1 MSAPAATDIIEL
13 QVQGIAAGGDGVGR
27 SEGLVVFVPRTAPG
41 DVARVRLEMVK
52 RFARGSL
59 ESLIQPSPDRVMPP
73 CDHYTADRCGGCQ
86 LQHLRYHA
94 QLDAKRGIVDD
105 AMQRIAKRVVEIPAT
120 RRSPAEWRYRNKLTL
135 TMRRADDDW
144 TIGLHRYDNPGA
156 VFQLADCPIT
166 DERVVD
172 GWREVI
178 RGAALLPEVAE
189 LRGTVRL
196 TGDARVVLIRGGTTW
211 PTADAF
217 FAAVP
222 SASALWWAPD
232 QRPAERLFERR
243 AVPAGTAFGQVN
255 QAVGEMLH
263 AYVVER
269 VSAHAPATV
278 VDAYAGTGETAARL
292 ASLGSRVTAIE
303 LDREA
308 ANLCARQLPSGSR
321 SLVGR
326 VESLIAG
333 ALPADVVIVNPPRI
347 GVHERVA
354 SALERQ
360 HRRVRALIYVSCDPA
375 TLARD
380 LGRLPNYRIASVET
394 FDMFPQTAHVE
405 TVCELVPVH
414 AEAAA

>member
-1 MSAPAATDIIEL
+1 MSAPAATDVIDL

-41 DVARVRLEMVK
+41 DLARVRLEMVK

-59 ESLIQPSPDRVMPP
+59 ESLIQPSPDRVTPP

-86 LQHLRYHA
+86 LQHLRYDA
-94 QLDAKRGIVDD
+94 QLDAKRGIVIDT
-105 AMQRIAKRVVEIPAT
+105 MRRIAKRNTEMPPT

-135 TMRRADDDW
+135 TMRRAGDGW
-144 TIGLHRYDNPGA
+144 TIGLHRYDDPGA
-156 VFQLADCPIT
+156 VFQLVDCPIT
-166 DERVVD
+166 DERIVES
-172 GWREVI
+172 WREVM
-178 RGAALLPEVAE
+178 RAAALLPDGAE
-189 LRGTVRL
+189 RGTVRL

-211 PTADAF
+211 RAADAF

-222 SASALWWAPD
+222 SATALWWAAEG
-232 QRPAERLFERR
+232 RPAERLFERR
-243 AVPAGTAFGQVN
+243 AVSAGTAFGQVN
-255 QAVGEMLH
+255 QPVGEVLH

-308 ANLCARQLPSGSR
+308 ANLCARRLPSGSR

-347 GVHERVA
+347 GLHERVT
-354 SALERQ
+354 STLERQ
-360 HRRVRALIYVSCDPA
+360 HRSVRALIYVSCDPA

-380 LGRLPNYRIASVET
+380 LGRLPGYRIASVQT

-405 TVCELVPVH
+405 TVCELVPVP